1 MELIG
6 TIYFIGCLQVPQKAE
21 EKMDIL
27 RDAHRNS
34 IHGISK

>member
-1 MELIG
+1 
-6 TIYFIGCLQVPQKAE
+6 VPQKAE

-34 IHGISK
+34 IHGISKWD